1 MTSRLSKNVSTVVED
16 QVRKILSDISWI
28 DYRLAT
34 LGNSEEDQIERKLL
48 NILKT
53 SLLKD
58 LESLL
63 AFKNSGYRVARV
75 EEKAAG

>member
-63 AFKNSGYRVARV
+63 AFKNNGYRVARV